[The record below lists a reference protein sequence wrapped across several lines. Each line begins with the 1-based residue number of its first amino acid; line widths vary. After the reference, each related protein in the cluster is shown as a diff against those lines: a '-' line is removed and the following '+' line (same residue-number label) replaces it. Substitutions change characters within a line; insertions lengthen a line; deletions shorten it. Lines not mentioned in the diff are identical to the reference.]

1 MNHFMVFL
9 CKEDKEMK
17 RSHGGFFYQMLDYR
31 GFTLVELLLVIA
43 IIGILAGI
51 AVPLF
56 LGERTKAMQAEAK
69 ANLETLRLLE
79 EQYFAENGCY
89 YRNNA
94 GTCTNATLTGVAN
107 IKLFLPGFK
116 PGDPASLRFDYEI
129 VTTGNP
135 AASLFTATAEG
146 KSGTPVDGITF
157 SLDQSNVWS
166 GS

>member
-1 MNHFMVFL
+1 ME
-9 CKEDKEMK
+9 KT
-17 RSHGGFFYQMLDYR
+17 HGGFFCRMYGER
-31 GFTLVELLLVIA
+31 GFSLVELLLVIA

-56 LGERTKAMQAEAK
+56 LGERTKAMQAEARS
-69 ANLETLRLLE
+69 NLQTLRLLE

-94 GTCTNATLTGVAN
+94 GTCTNATISGVSN
-107 IKLFLPGFK
+107 IQNFLSGFR
-116 PGDPASLRFDYEI
+116 PGDPAALKFDYEI

-146 KSGTPVDGITF
+146 RSGTAMDGVTF